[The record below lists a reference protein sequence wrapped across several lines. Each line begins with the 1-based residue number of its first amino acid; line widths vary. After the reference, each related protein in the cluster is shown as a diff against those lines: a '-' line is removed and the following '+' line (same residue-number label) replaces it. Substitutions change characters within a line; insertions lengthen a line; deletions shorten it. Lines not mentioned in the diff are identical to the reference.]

1 MRGVEK
7 IEAGHA
13 PDENDEETAFEP
25 FNLEREKREGYFD
38 DDGNYVRNE
47 SDADDEKDAWL
58 DDVHADARLSTA
70 GDKLA
75 VREDSEN
82 EGGDTTD
89 VDIANIKRELSTYL
103 EAGETVL
110 DALRRLGGASAG
122 RGNGGKSGGARSHA
136 TKSSTSS
143 GKNESSMDAQSKI
156 AFDKVT
162 ELSST
167 LMSNGEYDVY
177 DSRKETLDCAAKENP
192 FSEPAAAP
200 SVPEYAFDEAT
211 KLYKCESS
219 GMSYCPKTGGFTDGE
234 GRWWWFDDATQQ
246 FVAWT

>member
-75 VREDSEN
+75 VRKDSVN
-82 EGGDTTD
+82 EAEETTD
-89 VDIANIKRELSTYL
+89 VDVANIKRELCTYL

-110 DALRRLGGASAG
+110 DALKRLGGASAG
-122 RGNGGKSGGARSHA
+122 RGNGGKSGGARRDA

-143 GKNESSMDAQSKI
+143 RKTESSMDAQSKI
-156 AFDKVT
+156 AFEKVT
-162 ELSST
+162 ELSSA
-167 LMSNGEYDVY
+167 LMSNGEFDVY
-177 DSRKETLDCAAKENP
+177 DSRKETFERAA
-192 FSEPAAAP
+192 
-200 SVPEYAFDEAT
+200 
-211 KLYKCESS
+211 
-219 GMSYCPKTGGFTDGE
+219 
-234 GRWWWFDDATQQ
+234 
-246 FVAWT
+246 

>member
-1 MRGVEK
+1 MHGVENL
-7 IEAGHA
+7 EAGHA

-25 FNLEREKREGYFD
+25 FNLERERREGYFD

-75 VREDSEN
+75 VRKDSDN
-82 EGGDTTD
+82 EREETTD
-89 VDIANIKRELSTYL
+89 VDIANIKRELCTYL

-110 DALRRLGGASAG
+110 DALKRLGGASAG
-122 RGNGGKSGGARSHA
+122 RGNGGKSGGARSDA

-143 GKNESSMDAQSKI
+143 RKNESSMDARSKI

-162 ELSST
+162 ELSSA

-177 DSRKETLDCAAKENP
+177 DSRKETFDRAAKENP
-192 FSEPAAAP
+192 LSEPAAA
-200 SVPEYAFDEAT
+200 VPEGYAFDEAT
-211 KLYKCESS
+211 ELYKCESS
-219 GMSYCPKTGGFTDGE
+219 GLSYCPKTGGFRDGE
-234 GRWWWFDDATQQ
+234 GRWWWFDDSTQQ

>member
-1 MRGVEK
+1 VRGVEK

-75 VREDSEN
+75 VRKDSVN
-82 EGGDTTD
+82 EAEETTD
-89 VDIANIKRELSTYL
+89 VDVANIKRELCTYL

-110 DALRRLGGASAG
+110 DALKRLGGASAG
-122 RGNGGKSGGARSHA
+122 RGNGGKSGGARRDA

-143 GKNESSMDAQSKI
+143 RKTESSMDAQSKI
-156 AFDKVT
+156 AFEKVT
-162 ELSST
+162 ELSSA

-177 DSRKETLDCAAKENP
+177 DSRKETFERAAK
-192 FSEPAAAP
+192 
-200 SVPEYAFDEAT
+200 VPEGYAFDEAT

-219 GMSYCPKTGGFTDGE
+219 GLSYCPKTGGFTDGE
-234 GRWWWFDDATQQ
+234 GRWWWFDDSTQQ

>member
-1 MRGVEK
+1 MRGVESFD
-7 IEAGHA
+7 AGHA

-75 VREDSEN
+75 VRKDSVIEA
-82 EGGDTTD
+82 EETTD
-89 VDIANIKRELSTYL
+89 VDVANIKRELCTYL

-110 DALRRLGGASAG
+110 DALKRLGGASAG
-122 RGNGGKSGGARSHA
+122 RGNGA

-143 GKNESSMDAQSKI
+143 RKTESSMDAQSKI
-156 AFDKVT
+156 AFEKVT
-162 ELSST
+162 ELSSA

-177 DSRKETLDCAAKENP
+177 DSRKETFE
-192 FSEPAAAP
+192 P
-200 SVPEYAFDEAT
+200 SVPEGYAFDETT

-219 GMSYCPKTGGFTDGE
+219 GLSYCPKTGGFTDGE
-234 GRWWWFDDATQQ
+234 GRWWWFDESTQQ